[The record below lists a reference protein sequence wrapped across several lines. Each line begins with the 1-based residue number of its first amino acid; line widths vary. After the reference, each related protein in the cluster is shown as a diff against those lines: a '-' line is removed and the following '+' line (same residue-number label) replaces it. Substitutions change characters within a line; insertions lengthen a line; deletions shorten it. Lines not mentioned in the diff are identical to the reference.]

1 MAGEGSVF
9 RRCGC
14 TDPVAGR
21 QYGSRCPRLAAGGR
35 HGSWYVR
42 LELPG
47 GLDGRRRRIR
57 RGGYPTRKAAL
68 DVLGRLRNPNAGGT
82 GGIITVGDWLAH
94 LWVPKCVLNARR
106 A

>member
-14 TDPVAGR
+14 TDPVTGR

-42 LELPG
+42 LELPA
-47 GLDGRRRRIR
+47 GLV
-57 RGGYPTRKAAL
+57 PVMVHQTRAPPAR
-68 DVLGRLRNPNAGGT
+68 VTVNP
-82 GGIITVGDWLAH
+82 
-94 LWVPKCVLNARR
+94 
-106 A
+106 